1 MKRKIFYVLLVFL
14 FTALILTTASGLLVW
29 GALGR
34 LPSDMQD
41 AVTEMRLVALA
52 GSLSGAVLLL
62 TVIGIVWIG
71 IQRMFRPHA
80 DYILR
85 LIEGRTGIPEILP
98 FDAKGEMGS
107 LTTAL
112 VRFFKDMRRFILQI
126 KNAGM
131 QSQEIGED
139 LVKQAGDIVQ
149 QTQLISETNES
160 IQGKV
165 KDLDQEII
173 DSEEAVRNM
182 HEYIQRVN
190 VQIEDQSTAVNE
202 SSASVEEMIASIKNI
217 AAIAEAKGAQAEELA
232 SSAQLNENEMHKT
245 RSVVDKVSDSTSVVL
260 EMVEVLNDIV
270 DQTNLLAMN
279 AAIEAAHAGSY
290 GHGFAVV
297 ASEIRKLAEN
307 ARAQSQK
314 MEENLKQVVNNVHS
328 MADMSSG
335 LEEANRRMIR
345 EIHEVADGM
354 REMKNGTEEMSAGSD
369 QISSAL
375 SNLVASSGQLQEVA
389 RGMREGLEV
398 VEHSVGSLK
407 ELSRINAEST
417 EAFGTTVANI
427 SRATGILGRLGERN
441 ERNVG
446 TLNHYVSRFPV
457 RGNILAENLPPYN
470 FLENGEPGGLAVDI
484 VRAMFLK
491 MGRTAEIEF
500 MRWEDAQ
507 KVAADNADIILLTV
521 FRTEEREPQ
530 FHWIG
535 PAFQEQVQLFS
546 LKDRSIGSIQ
556 KIESRHDLKIGTQKG
571 NIETEF
577 FSGKGFRE
585 GENLLTFEDTSQL
598 IQGLFSGKVDAVP
611 LGKLQV
617 VHQLTQM
624 QRDPE
629 KVEMVYDLKEM
640 ATDLYMTVSSRTDA
654 GVVRTYREAFRQLKE
669 SGEYREI
676 LSRWS

>member
-1 MKRKIFYVLLVFL
+1 MKRKIFYMLIIFL
-14 FTALILTTASGLLVW
+14 FTALLMTTASGLYVW
-29 GALGR
+29 RALGK
-34 LPSDMQD
+34 LPADVQASV
-41 AVTEMRLVALA
+41 AELRVVAL
-52 GSLSGAVLLL
+52 GWSLSGGVLLL
-62 TVIGIVWIG
+62 AVIIIVWIA
-71 IQRMFRPHA
+71 IRWMFRPHA
-80 DYILR
+80 DFIMR
-85 LIEGRTGIPEILP
+85 LIEGKTGIPEKLP
-98 FDAKGEMGS
+98 FDGKGEMGT
-107 LTTAL
+107 LTFAL
-112 VRFFKDMRRFILQI
+112 TGFFTNMRRFILQI

-182 HEYIQRVN
+182 HEYIHRVN
-190 VQIEDQSTAVNE
+190 EQIEEQSTAVNE

-232 SSAQLNENEMHKT
+232 ASAQVNESEMHKT
-245 RSVVDKVSDSTSVVL
+245 SSVVDKVSDSTSVL
-260 EMVEVLNDIV
+260 LDMVEVLNDIV

-279 AAIEAAHAGSY
+279 AAIEAAHAGTY

-307 ARAQSQK
+307 ARSQSQK
-314 MEENLKQVVNNVHS
+314 MEENLKQVVDNVNS

-335 LEEANRRMIR
+335 LEESNRRMIR

-369 QISSAL
+369 QISGAL

-389 RGMREGLEV
+389 RGMRSGLEV
-398 VEHSVGSLK
+398 VEHSIGSLK
-407 ELSRINAEST
+407 DLSRINAEST
-417 EAFGTTVANI
+417 KAFGTTVDNI
-427 SRATGILGRLGERN
+427 SRATGILGRLGEQN

-446 TLNHYVSRFPV
+446 TLNHYVSRFTV

-470 FLENGEPGGLAVDI
+470 FLQNGEPEGLAVDL
-484 VRAMFLK
+484 VRAMFMK
-491 MGRTAEIEF
+491 MDRTAEIEF

-507 KVAADNADIILLTV
+507 KAAAENIDIILLTV
-521 FRTEEREPQ
+521 FRTEERIPQ

-535 PAFQEQVQLFS
+535 PSFQEQVQLFS
-546 LKDRSIGSIQ
+546 LKDRSIGSIE
-556 KIESRHDLKIGTQKG
+556 KIEARHDIKIGTQKG

-577 FSGKGFRE
+577 FSEKGFRE

-598 IQGLFSGKVDAVP
+598 IQGLFSGKVDAIP

-617 VHQLTQM
+617 VHQLNLM

-629 KVEMVYDLKEM
+629 KVEMIYDLKEM

-654 GVVRTYREAFRQLKE
+654 AAVKMYRETFRELKE
-669 SGEYREI
+669 SGEYKDI

>member
-1 MKRKIFYVLLVFL
+1 
-14 FTALILTTASGLLVW
+14 
-29 GALGR
+29 
-34 LPSDMQD
+34 
-41 AVTEMRLVALA
+41 
-52 GSLSGAVLLL
+52 
-62 TVIGIVWIG
+62 
-71 IQRMFRPHA
+71 
-80 DYILR
+80 
-85 LIEGRTGIPEILP
+85 
-98 FDAKGEMGS
+98 
-107 LTTAL
+107 
-112 VRFFKDMRRFILQI
+112 
-126 KNAGM
+126 
-131 QSQEIGED
+131 GED
-139 LVKQAGDIVQ
+139 LVKQAGEIVK
-149 QTQLISETNES
+149 QTEMISETNES

-190 VQIEDQSTAVNE
+190 EQIEDQSTAVNE

-217 AAIAEAKGAQAEELA
+217 AAIAEAKGTQAEELA
-232 SSAQLNENEMHKT
+232 ASAQVNENEMHKT
-245 RSVVDKVSDSTSVVL
+245 RSVIDKVSDSTSVVL

-314 MEENLKQVVNNVHS
+314 MEENLKQVVSNVHS
-328 MADMSSG
+328 MAEMSSG
-335 LEEANRRMIR
+335 LEESNRRMIR

-354 REMKNGTEEMSAGSD
+354 REMENGTEEMSAGSD

-389 RGMREGLEV
+389 RGMRSGLEV

-407 ELSRINAEST
+407 DLSLINAEST

-484 VRAMFLK
+484 VRAMFMK

-507 KVAADNADIILLTV
+507 KVASDNADIILLTV
-521 FRTEEREPQ
+521 FRTEEREPL

-535 PAFQEQVQLFS
+535 PSFQEQVQLFS

-556 KIESRHDLKIGTQKG
+556 KIESRHDLIIGTQKG
-571 NIETEF
+571 NIETDF
-577 FSGKGFRE
+577 FSDKGFRE

-598 IQGLFSGKVDAVP
+598 IQGLFAGKVDAVP

-617 VHQLTQM
+617 VHQLNLM

-629 KVEMVYDLKEM
+629 KVEMIFDLKEM
-640 ATDLYMTVSSRTDA
+640 ATDLYMAVSSKTDSA
-654 GVVRTYREAFRQLKE
+654 VVQKYREAFRRLKE
-669 SGEYREI
+669 SGEYRDI